1 MPVFHKP
8 HPHSALLQI
17 SVVGTGQSSKALCR
31 SHLRLSRSHC
41 QWVWRKLSKHTLFF
55 NRPYC
60 HKWMFQGTLTSTL
73 WLKKNYYGGL
83 KKKRSRLRVIASVVT
98 ANGQA
103 VYHFPGNLNS
113 VTNIIPKAILTF
125 PLLSAG
131 NLIGLLLG
139 ALPLLTAGSGS
150 GPAGA
155 LSLLTKMAAGGVSR
169 HQKCSCTP
177 DTASGGGDCS
187 PVPHASVQGRERQ
200 TANRGPKG
208 HHL

>member
-1 MPVFHKP
+1 MDVSGDINIDTMIEEK
-8 HPHSALLQI
+8 LLWG
-17 SVVGTGQSSKALCR
+17 V
-31 SHLRLSRSHC
+31 
-41 QWVWRKLSKHTLFF
+41 
-55 NRPYC
+55 
-60 HKWMFQGTLTSTL
+60 
-73 WLKKNYYGGL
+73 

-155 LSLLTKMAAGGVSR
+155 LSLPTKMAAGGVSR

-187 PVPHASVQGRERQ
+187 PVPHASVQGRGRQ